1 MNREV
6 SRYHS
11 YTRTVY
17 VCHSEDSRV
26 FSFMRGNILVI
37 TLNQALSRFFRSMVM
52 PYASLYV
59 LALGGS
65 PPRSA

>member
-1 MNREV
+1 MCAIR
-6 SRYHS
+6 RI
-11 YTRTVY
+11 RG
-17 VCHSEDSRV
+17 V
-26 FSFMRGNILVI
+26 FSFMRGNFLVI
-37 TLNQALSRFFRSMVM
+37 TLNRALSRFFRSMVM